1 MAASI
6 KGITIELNGDVTKL
20 DQALK
25 GVNATSKALNAELK
39 EIEKQ
44 LKFNPGN
51 TTLLEQQ
58 QRALA
63 SQVEETAKK
72 LDTLKIAAQQAQQ
85 PPFSLATWPPWWQNP
100 ETSPNPQK
108 GAFPLGESSFS
119 CVPGSIKQLIAG
131 RQIQAYQSSRDS

>member
-1 MAASI
+1 MAGNI

-25 GVNATSKALNAELK
+25 GVNATSKALNSELK

-85 PPFSLATWPPWWQNP
+85 QLARWARTSSTRCSVRSSLLRRRYKAMNSDCRPAKQRSR
-100 ETSPNPQK
+100 TSLTACRN
-108 GAFPLGESSFS
+108 
-119 CVPGSIKQLIAG
+119 
-131 RQIQAYQSSRDS
+131 

>member
-1 MAASI
+1 M
-6 KGITIELNGDVTKL
+6 
-20 DQALK
+20 K

-85 PPFSLATWPPWWQNP
+85 QLAAGTLGQDKFDALQREIIAT
-100 ETSPNPQK
+100 ETALQSYEKRLQASK
-108 GAFPLGESSFS
+108 TAT
-119 CVPGSIKQLIAG
+119 AG
-131 RQIQAYQSSRDS
+131 HRRRCAKAEHFL